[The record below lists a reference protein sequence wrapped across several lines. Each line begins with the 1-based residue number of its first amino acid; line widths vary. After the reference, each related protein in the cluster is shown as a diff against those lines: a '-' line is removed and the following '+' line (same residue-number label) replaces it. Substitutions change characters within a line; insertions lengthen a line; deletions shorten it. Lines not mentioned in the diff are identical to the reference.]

1 MVLLYSHTESKQRRW
16 WECPGNEAA
25 ACKYIMN
32 ITIYMAYDMSI
43 QKSAVLQYGGVDI
56 QHF

>member
-32 ITIYMAYDMSI
+32 ITIYMVYDMSI
-43 QKSAVLQYGGVDI
+43 QKSAVLV
-56 QHF
+56 